1 MNWVFTDLVEKR
13 RMKASLR
20 SIPLA
25 ALRALIVSW
34 DTRASGPSAAK
45 QMRNDTA
52 SSAYAASYV
61 MRETRHPINAEVA
74 AAIMYLPE

>member
-20 SIPLA
+20 SIRLA
-25 ALRALIVSW
+25 ALRALIASW
-34 DTRASGPSAAK
+34 DTR
-45 QMRNDTA
+45 
-52 SSAYAASYV
+52 YV
-61 MRETRHPINAEVA
+61 MRETRHLINAEVA